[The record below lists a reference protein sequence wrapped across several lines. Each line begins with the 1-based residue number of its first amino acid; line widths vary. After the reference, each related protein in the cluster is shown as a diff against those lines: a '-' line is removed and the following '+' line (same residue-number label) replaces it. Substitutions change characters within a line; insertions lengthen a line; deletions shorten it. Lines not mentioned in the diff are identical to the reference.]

1 MKKSGLFMS
10 IFLILTGCAMYQ
22 TKKEIEPK
30 KSFEEMVEI
39 KLKQILAIAE
49 TSLEISKNAEKLSI
63 EALNTSNQAK
73 ANSEVAIKK
82 VDEAIEATNQVKKF
96 TESEVQKAIDAANK
110 ASQEAIK
117 AANEAS
123 QKAIDKA
130 TEAINAANEA
140 SEKAIKAA
148 NEASEKAI
156 KAANEASEKAIKAAN
171 EASEKAIKA
180 ANEATERSIAVANQ
194 TISEINKLR
203 ATIEMKPPEPI
214 IEEEPK
220 YGKYYVIQ
228 KGDTLKKIAYKF
240 YNDTSKWQVIYQANK
255 KIIKNPE
262 NLTPGVKIYIP

>member
-1 MKKSGLFMS
+1 MKEGLIFLS
-10 IFLILTGCAMYQ
+10 IFLLLNGCAMYQ
-22 TKKEIEPK
+22 TKKEVEPK

-39 KLKQILAIAE
+39 KLKQVLAIAE

-73 ANSEVAIKK
+73 ANSEIAIKK
-82 VDEAIEATNQVKKF
+82 VDEAIVATNEVRKF
-96 TESEVQKAIDAANK
+96 TESEVQRAIDTANK

-117 AANEAS
+117 VANEAS
-123 QKAIDKA
+123 QKAIEKA
-130 TEAINAANEA
+130 NEAINIANEASQKAIEKANEA

-148 NEASEKAI
+148 NEASEK
-156 KAANEASEKAIKAAN
+156 
-171 EASEKAIKA
+171 
-180 ANEATERSIAVANQ
+180 SIAVANQ
-194 TISEINKLR
+194 TIAEINRLR
-203 ATIEMKPPEPI
+203 ATIQMKPPEPI

-240 YNDTSKWQVIYQANK
+240 YNDTSKWKVIYEANK

>member
-1 MKKSGLFMS
+1 MKEKL
-10 IFLILTGCAMYQ
+10 IFLGIFLLLNGCAMYQ

-39 KLKQILAIAE
+39 KLKQVLATAE

-73 ANSEVAIKK
+73 ANSEIAIKK
-82 VDEAIEATNQVKKF
+82 VDEAIVATNEVRRF
-96 TESEVQKAIDAANK
+96 TESEVQRAIDTANK

-117 AANEAS
+117 VANEAS
-123 QKAIDKA
+123 QKAIEKA
-130 TEAINAANEA
+130 NEAINIANEA
-140 SEKAIKAA
+140 SEK
-148 NEASEKAI
+148 
-156 KAANEASEKAIKAAN
+156 
-171 EASEKAIKA
+171 
-180 ANEATERSIAVANQ
+180 SIAVANQ
-194 TISEINKLR
+194 TIAEINRLR
-203 ATIEMKPPEPI
+203 ATIQMKPLEPI

-228 KGDTLKKIAYKF
+228 KGDNLKKIAYKF
-240 YNDTSKWQVIYQANK
+240 YNDTSKWKLIYEVNK

>member
-1 MKKSGLFMS
+1 MKKDLLLL
-10 IFLILTGCAMYQ
+10 IVFLLLSGCAMYQ

-30 KSFEEMVEI
+30 KSFEEMVDI
-39 KLKQILAIAE
+39 KLKQALAIAE

-82 VDEAIEATNQVKKF
+82 VDEAIAATNQVKKF
-96 TESEVQKAIDAANK
+96 TESEVQKAIEAANK
-110 ASQEAIK
+110 ASQEAVK

-130 TEAINAANEA
+130 TEAINTANEASQKAIDKATEA

-148 NEASEKAI
+148 NEASERA
-156 KAANEASEKAIKAAN
+156 
-171 EASEKAIKA
+171 
-180 ANEATERSIAVANQ
+180 IAVANQ
-194 TISEINKLR
+194 TIAEINKLR
-203 ATIEMKPPEPI
+203 ATIQMKPQEPI

-240 YNDTSKWQVIYQANK
+240 YNDISKWRIIYEANK